1 MLSLKEYQEMGKKLR
16 EEKEALNKK
25 LDEVRRQ
32 ELKKQG
38 IIIEEKKDKER
49 KFHGDCDSPYTM
61 ENSTA
66 TILYIIT
73 MVGGSIFTDRILIWI
88 FATIIWFNHISRH
101 WK

>member
-1 MLSLKEYQEMGKKLR
+1 MLSLEEYQEMGKKLR
-16 EEKEALNKK
+16 EEKEALNKRCA
-25 LDEVRRQ
+25 EIRRD

-38 IIIEEKKDKER
+38 VIIEEKEH
-49 KFHGDCDSPYTM
+49 KFHGDCDSPYAM